1 MDSTPGNHNFGGDVV
16 MDSTS
21 DHSRDVST
29 PQPTSLGPANKVVA
43 TPSADRTSR
52 SPSLVSPYVPQF
64 SAATSF
70 ILNRMKSTGSNFNS
84 ALSDLSAAVAESDKD
99 AYEEFKTKLV
109 QSMSKGTSLP
119 EPPPLSTPGEPSLLK
134 TTLLHTKFAD
144 SSSSSLKRKREPESS
159 TDVDFGQST
168 MPFPSG
174 SQSPGPSMGATN
186 GAKQECSVCRTSVS
200 FEENQVIIC
209 QVCGIGR
216 HQQCWSPPVLRAGL
230 KRTTF
235 TCERCEITNA
245 TQSGA
250 PTEYRDQRTE
260 KIRRKRLAMLP
271 AGVVPVKPELVGFG
285 AGTANDHARTAYFQN
300 MRKTDLL
307 NILSFCDQLQPQLIV
322 DIMVSVSK
330 KHPNLPIFASPDWQ
344 APFSEPA
351 GPAKATKRGS
361 TRPSHGR
368 SLLNSKAKQK
378 IKSTTSNA
386 KNGTKRQAKKAAPA
400 QEDVPL
406 QLTNSEEDTLPPAWP
421 RAGQGMYAKLVPEVE
436 DRSLL
441 KDDNDEGAFSHF
453 MVSNMGK
460 QIIEPV

>member
-1 MDSTPGNHNFGGDVV
+1 MDSTPGNHSFGGDVV
-16 MDSTS
+16 MNSTS
-21 DHSRDVST
+21 NHSRDVST
-29 PQPTSLGPANKVVA
+29 PQPTSLGPESNAIA
-43 TPSADRTSR
+43 TPLADRTSR
-52 SPSLVSPYVPQF
+52 SPSLASPYVPQF

-84 ALSDLSAAVAESDKD
+84 TLSDLSTAVAESDKD

-119 EPPPLSTPGEPSLLK
+119 EPPPLSTPSEPSLLK
-134 TTLLHTKFAD
+134 KSLLHPKVAD
-144 SSSSSLKRKREPESS
+144 SSSSSLKRKRESEPS
-159 TDVDFGQST
+159 TEVDFGQST
-168 MPFPSG
+168 MPFPSA
-174 SQSPGPSMGATN
+174 SQSAGPAMGPSN
-186 GAKQECSVCRTSVS
+186 GIKQECSTCRTSVS

-216 HQQCWSPPVLRAGL
+216 HQQCWSPPVLRADL
-230 KRTTF
+230 KRATF
-235 TCERCEITNA
+235 TCERCENTNA
-245 TQSGA
+245 SQNGA
-250 PTEYRDQRTE
+250 PAEYRGQRTE
-260 KIRRKRLAMLP
+260 KVRQKRLAMLP
-271 AGVVPVKPELVGFG
+271 AGIVPVKPELVGFG
-285 AGTANDHARTAYFQN
+285 AGAATDHARTAYFQN

-330 KHPNLPIFASPDWQ
+330 KHPNLPMFASPDWHE
-344 APFSEPA
+344 PFSDPSA
-351 GPAKATKRGS
+351 PGKIAKRGS
-361 TRPSHGR
+361 ARASHGR

-378 IKSTTSNA
+378 IKNTGSA
-386 KNGTKRQAKKAAPA
+386 RNGTKRQAKKLAPTV
-400 QEDVPL
+400 EDMPL
-406 QLTNSEEDTLPPAWP
+406 QLTNNEEDTLPPAWP